1 MTQSSKKQPFEKDI
15 NGRKMRYCKKYNIWV
30 NREGT
35 YAYREYN
42 DPSWNRNL
50 IIYPKPGKGKFLN
63 TKSHG
68 EIPLDKVVAICFK
81 PMPKDGNKY
90 VLIHKDGNLSNC
102 HAFNLEW
109 KQVLKYSPADK
120 TRKLN
125 NGLIVKSNGEIF
137 DKGKKLPVITEIG
150 DRDTDRIVAVAP
162 HVRYCQTNIWGGTD
176 EKRAFIDD
184 LMSEAEFVAGDKTG
198 MKRPRV
204 LHKDGDYRNF
214 DESNLEW
221 VEESSQEYQDY
232 RKKRE
237 EDMEKLTE
245 RLNPGHP
252 NPLMKPKN

>member
-15 NGRKMRYCKKYNIWV
+15 NGRKMRYCKKYNVWV

-42 DPSWNRNL
+42 TPEINTSLKIHSRGDGSK
-50 IIYPKPGKGKFLN
+50 YLN
-63 TKSHG
+63 TK
-68 EIPLDKVVAICFK
+68 IPKVIELDEAVAICFR

-90 VLIHKDGNLSNC
+90 VLIHKDGKLSNC

-109 KQVLKYSPADK
+109 KQVPKYSPADK

-125 NGLIVKSNGEIF
+125 NGLTVKSNGEIF
-137 DKGKKLPVITEIG
+137 DKRKKLPVITEIG
-150 DRDTDRIVAVAP
+150 DRDTDRIVSVVP
-162 HVRYCQTNIWGGTD
+162 HVRYCWKNRWGKMK
-176 EKRAFIDD
+176 EQYAFIDD